1 MWYRLSFVYNSRRR
15 NNFGMSQLKDTHA
28 AQIRR
33 TSLEVLILNTKGLLR
48 FQRDLFSFIVI
59 DVQNRQTKIQ
69 SKNLV

>member
-1 MWYRLSFVYNSRRR
+1 
-15 NNFGMSQLKDTHA
+15 MSQLKDTHA

-59 DVQNRQTKIQ
+59 DVQTRQTKIQ